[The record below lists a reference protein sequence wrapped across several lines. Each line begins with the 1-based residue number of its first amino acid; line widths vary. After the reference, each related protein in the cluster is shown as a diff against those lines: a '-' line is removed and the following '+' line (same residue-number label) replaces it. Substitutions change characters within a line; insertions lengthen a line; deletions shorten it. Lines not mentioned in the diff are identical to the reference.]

1 MIFEQV
7 KFHPGG
13 ARDLTT
19 FRLVSGKFLDRII
32 LFGAIS
38 TILVDFYV
46 QNITR
51 SGTMRFG

>member
-1 MIFEQV
+1 MVYKGE

-19 FRLVSGKFLDRII
+19 FRQVSGKFLDRIL